1 MTIQSSNNIVKFIE
15 NVMISVKAKY
25 VTLIF
30 RRENRVMNNIIMF
43 QKHKSSYMTP
53 KEQVKKEKNR

>member
-30 RRENRVMNNIIMF
+30 RRENRIMNNIIIF
-43 QKHKSSYMTP
+43 QKQIIIYDTKRTG
-53 KEQVKKEKNR
+53 KKRKK